1 MELVYWLIIVLFFLV
16 SFVGLIYPII
26 PGVLFLVGG
35 FIVYGLLFSFEP
47 FNWLFW
53 SIQSLFV
60 LLLFGA
66 DYLANMFGVKKFG
79 GSKAGIWGST
89 IGLLIGPFIIP
100 ILGIILGP
108 FIGAV
113 IAELLINKRG
123 LRESLR
129 VGVGSVVGFISS
141 VITKGLIQLFM
152 IIYFLLVVL

>member
-1 MELVYWLIIVLFFLV
+1 MELMYWFIIVLFFLV

-47 FNWLFW
+47 FNWPFW
-53 SIQSLFV
+53 IIQALLV

-66 DYLANMFGVKKFG
+66 DYLANLFGVKRFG

-89 IGLLIGPFIIP
+89 IGLLVGPFIIP
-100 ILGIILGP
+100 VLGIILGP

-113 IAELLINKRG
+113 LAEFLINKKG
-123 LRESLR
+123 LSESLK
-129 VGVGSVVGFISS
+129 VGIGSVVGFISS

-152 IIYFLLVVL
+152 IIYFFLVVL